1 MIDKVRIFTYVVG
14 ATLFSEL
21 VYMLWL
27 KFKHCYKNTVSLAS
41 IHRNTSIIRNVD
53 INDQEVGSSYKPIN
67 KVLIFPDPDITCKR
81 LILNG
86 RCTYSN
92 CQFLHSKTSLYY
104 LIKML
109 CTAKKKMDIC
119 VYMMMYSVLGEK
131 IVDAHK
137 KGVVVRV
144 ITDGQMGDVPSSQ
157 IGRFREAGIPVRS
170 NSTTTF
176 LMHHKFIIIDNETL
190 INGSFNWTKQAV
202 TGNYENILIT
212 NQKELVEP
220 YTQEFHRLWQLY
232 DPVQL
237 ERNRFTM
244 NNSKSHH
251 SVE

>member
-1 MIDKVRIFTYVVG
+1 MTDKIRIFTYAVG

-21 VYMLWL
+21 LYILWL
-27 KFKHCYKNTVSLAS
+27 RFKHRHMNTVNKTDIQLGTDRNSRS
-41 IHRNTSIIRNVD
+41 NTSIILNVD
-53 INDQEVGSSYKPIN
+53 FNDQEVGSSYKPMN
-67 KVLIFPDPDITCKR
+67 KVLIFPDPGITCKR

-86 RCTYSN
+86 RCAYSN
-92 CQFLHSKTSLYY
+92 CQFLHKKTSLYY
-104 LIKML
+104 LTKML
-109 CTAKKKMDIC
+109 STAKTKMDVC
-119 VYMMMYSVLGEK
+119 VYMMMYSVLGDR

-137 KGVVVRV
+137 KGIVVRV

-220 YTQEFHRLWQLY
+220 YSAEFQHLWQLY

-237 ERNRFTM
+237 E
-244 NNSKSHH
+244 KKKDPQ
-251 SVE
+251 